1 MYVHR
6 VEAGEHFAKPFGTN
20 SNHKGKSDSRV
31 IRVASS
37 NPVPELEH
45 VGRVDPKLLHLLGV
59 CRDGNE
65 MFGHR
70 LLAPQGLDAP
80 LAGRASIRQSLQC
93 RESLGGDDEERLRR
107 VQISGSFHK
116 LVAIDVGNE
125 AHGQTTIT
133 EVPQCIVS
141 HGWTQVG
148 AANTDVNDIAHA
160 LAGIPSPGAAP
171 HAVREVCHLIQHCVY
186 LGYHVLAIDE
196 DRFLLWAA
204 QSLMVDRAILSNVHI
219 ISQESTHDILS
230 QSAS

>member
-1 MYVHR
+1 
-6 VEAGEHFAKPFGTN
+6 
-20 SNHKGKSDSRV
+20 
-31 IRVASS
+31 
-37 NPVPELEH
+37 
-45 VGRVDPKLLHLLGV
+45 
-59 CRDGNE
+59 

-133 EVPQCIVS
+133 EVPHCIVS
-141 HGWTQVG
+141 YGWTQVG

-186 LGYHVLAIDE
+186 LGYHVLTIDE
-196 DRFLLWAA
+196 DCFLLWGA
-204 QSLMVDRAILSNVHI
+204 QSHMEDRAILRNVNLVPQKH
-219 ISQESTHDILS
+219 SLDAFAQARILS
-230 QSAS
+230 QCQEQPQRLIRDAVLRVVQVDASGFEREALAAPRVISEERSEVKVPNLLVMFLERLPARALC